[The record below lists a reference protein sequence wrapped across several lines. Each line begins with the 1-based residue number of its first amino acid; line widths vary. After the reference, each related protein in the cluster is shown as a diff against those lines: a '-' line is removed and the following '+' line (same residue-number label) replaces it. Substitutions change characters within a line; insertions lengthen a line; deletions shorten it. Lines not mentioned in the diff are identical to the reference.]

1 MLVYV
6 GRRFLWMVV
15 TLLAIITLT
24 FILMH
29 SIPGNPIANALNM
42 TPQIFQNMLHYYHL
56 DEPLPVQYL
65 DYLKQLIQGNLGPS
79 IQWQDQTVNQI
90 IANGFPISMQIGLW
104 AICISFVFGVLF
116 GVVAAVKQNGWQDY
130 SAMILAIL
138 GISIPNFVLATALIN
153 YLAVQL
159 GWFPAAGWGTAA
171 QEVLPVLAL
180 AVTPMAYFAR
190 LMRAGMLEVLQQDYI
205 RTAKSKGL
213 PFAAI
218 VYRHTIRNAI
228 LPVLTMLGPLA
239 AYVLTGSFVVEKIF
253 GIPGLGQMYVTAIQN
268 RDYPMILGTTVF
280 FSTIL
285 IVILF
290 LVDLAYAW
298 IDPRIQ
304 LTGRKA

>member
-1 MLVYV
+1 LLLYA
-6 GRRFLWMVV
+6 GRRFLWMIV
-15 TLLAIITLT
+15 TLWAIITLT

-29 SIPGNPIANALNM
+29 AIPGNPIANALNM
-42 TPQIFQNMLHYYHL
+42 TPEIFKNMLHYYHL
-56 DEPLPVQYL
+56 DQPLRIQYL
-65 DYLKQLIQGNLGPS
+65 DYLGQLVQGHLGPS
-79 IQWQDQTVNQI
+79 IQWQNQTVNQI

-104 AICISFVFGVLF
+104 AIALAFILGVLL
-116 GVVAAVKQNGWQDY
+116 GVVAAIKQTGWQDY
-130 SAMILAIL
+130 TAMVLAVL
-138 GISIPNFVLATALIN
+138 GISIPNFVFATLLIN

-171 QEVLPVLAL
+171 QEVLPILAL

-190 LMRAGMLEVLQQDYI
+190 LMRSSMLEVLQQDYI
-205 RTAKSKGL
+205 RTARSKGL
-213 PFAAI
+213 PLVLVI
-218 VYRHTIRNAI
+218 YRHSIRNAI

-239 AYVLTGSFVVEKIF
+239 AYVLTGSFIIEKIF

-268 RDYPMILGTTVF
+268 RDYPMILGTTIF

-290 LVDLAYAW
+290 LVDLAYALV
-298 IDPRIQ
+298 DPRIQ